1 LRRAATL
8 MIRVAALPLK
18 GVGGLVARFD
28 MTMPSRL
35 RALAGRGGYRGS
47 SLIQAELPVEPK
59 TTRT

>member
-1 LRRAATL
+1 